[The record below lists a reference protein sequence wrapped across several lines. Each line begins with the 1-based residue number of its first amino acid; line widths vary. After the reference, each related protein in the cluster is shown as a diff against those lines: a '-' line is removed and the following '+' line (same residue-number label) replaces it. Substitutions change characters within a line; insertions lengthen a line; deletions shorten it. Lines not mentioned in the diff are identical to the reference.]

1 MKHIQQLDGLRAF
14 SVFGVI
20 LYHLGIPGFGM
31 GWLGVSFFFVLS
43 GFLITRILIE
53 SKGNNNF
60 FSNFYIRRSLR
71 IFPLY
76 YLYIFTVFIYCSY
89 FEVSGVQNWL
99 YYVFYIQNYTMAWN
113 GFAYVPGQEFGHT
126 WSLAVEE
133 QFYLL
138 WPLVVFLCNR
148 KLIFISAIIL
158 SCVAISARFYLA
170 EYTSIVSFAPL
181 FSTMD
186 TLLIGAII
194 AVISVNQ
201 RAMRIFS
208 CTLLAV
214 GLFWFISVFKF
225 GVLIYGWHKGIEAA
239 NQSLYLSSSILFAGI
254 IGVIASGVVKA
265 KFLTIAP
272 LIYFGKI
279 SYGLY
284 LWHPFAIQIVDSLQ
298 YRGHFLWV
306 SGPMVDVSKL
316 ALTIAISAMS
326 FKYFELPF
334 LKLKDK
340 ASEWLNR

>member
-14 SVFGVI
+14 SVLGVI

-53 SKGNNNF
+53 SKESNNF

-76 YLYIFTVFIYCSY
+76 YLYIFIVFIYCLY
-89 FEVSGVQNWL
+89 FDVQGVNNWL
-99 YYVFYIQNYTMAWN
+99 YYVFYLQNYTMAWN
-113 GFAYVPGQEFGHT
+113 GFAYVPGQELGHT

-158 SCVAISARFYLA
+158 SCVAISSRFYLA

-201 RAMRIFS
+201 RAMRIIS

-214 GLFWFISVFKF
+214 GLFWFISVVKF
-225 GVLIYGWHKGIEAA
+225 GALIYGWHKGIEAA
-239 NQSLYLSSSILFAGI
+239 NQSLYLSSSILFAGV

-272 LIYFGKI
+272 LIYIGKI

-298 YRGHFLWV
+298 YRGHLLWIT
-306 SGPMVDVSKL
+306 GPMVLASKL
-316 ALTIAISAMS
+316 ALTIAISALS
-326 FKYFELPF
+326 FKFFELPF
-334 LKLKDK
+334 LRMKDRFTK
-340 ASEWLNR
+340 K

>member
-14 SVFGVI
+14 SVLGVI

-53 SKGNNNF
+53 SKESNNF

-76 YLYIFTVFIYCSY
+76 YLYIFIVFIYCLY
-89 FEVSGVQNWL
+89 FDVQGVNNWL
-99 YYVFYIQNYTMAWN
+99 YYVFYLQNYTMAWN
-113 GFAYVPGQEFGHT
+113 GFAYVPGQELGHT

-158 SCVAISARFYLA
+158 SCVAISSRFYLA

-201 RAMRIFS
+201 RAMRIIS

-214 GLFWFISVFKF
+214 GLFWFISVVKF
-225 GVLIYGWHKGIEAA
+225 GALIYGWHKGIEAA
-239 NQSLYLSSSILFAGI
+239 NQSLYLSSSILFAGV

-272 LIYFGKI
+272 LIYLGKI

-284 LWHPFAIQIVDSLQ
+284 LWHPFAIQVVDSLQ
-298 YRGHFLWV
+298 YRGHLLWIT
-306 SGPMVDVSKL
+306 GPMVLASKL
-316 ALTIAISAMS
+316 ALTIAISALS
-326 FKYFELPF
+326 FKFFELPF
-334 LKLKDK
+334 LRMKDRFTK
-340 ASEWLNR
+340 K

>member
-1 MKHIQQLDGLRAF
+1 MKHIQQLDGLRAL

-53 SKGNNNF
+53 SKENNNF

-76 YLYIFTVFIYCSY
+76 YLYIFVVFVYCSY
-89 FEVSGVQNWL
+89 FGVQGGNNWL
-99 YYVFYIQNYTMAWN
+99 YYVFYLQNYTMAWN
-113 GFAYVPGQEFGHT
+113 GFAYVPGQELGHT

-148 KLIFISAIIL
+148 KLIFISSIIL
-158 SCVAISARFYLA
+158 SCIAISARFYLA

-201 RAMRIFS
+201 RAMKIFS

-214 GLFWFISVFKF
+214 GLFWFISVVEF
-225 GVLIYGWHKGIEAA
+225 GALIYGWHKGIEAA
-239 NQSLYLSSSILFAGI
+239 NQSLYLSSSILFAGV

-298 YRGHFLWV
+298 YRGHFLWITG
-306 SGPMVDVSKL
+306 SMVWVSKL
-316 ALTIAISAMS
+316 ALTIAISALS
-326 FKYFELPF
+326 FKFFELPF

-340 ASEWLNR
+340 FTKR

>member
-1 MKHIQQLDGLRAF
+1 MKHIQQVDGLRAF
-14 SVFGVI
+14 SVLGVM

-53 SKGNNNF
+53 TKESENF

-76 YLYIFTVFIYCSY
+76 YLYILVVFIYCSCL
-89 FEVSGVQNWL
+89 GIQGTQNWL
-99 YYVFYIQNYTMAWN
+99 YYIFYVQNYTMAWN
-113 GFAYVPGQEFGHT
+113 NFLYVPGQEFGHT

-138 WPLVVFLCNR
+138 WPLVMFFCN
-148 KLIFISAIIL
+148 KKWIFISAIIL
-158 SCVAISARFYLA
+158 SCVAITSRFYLA

-181 FSTMD
+181 FSAMD

-201 RAMRIFS
+201 NVMKVIS
-208 CTLLAV
+208 CSLLAV
-214 GLFWFISVFKF
+214 GLFWFIAVVKF
-225 GVLIYGWHKGIEAA
+225 GVLIYGWHTGPEIA
-239 NQSLYLSSSILFAGI
+239 NQSLYLSSNMLFAGV
-254 IGVIASGVVKA
+254 IGIIASGVFKA

-272 LIYFGKI
+272 LIYLGKI

-306 SGPMVDVSKL
+306 TGPMVDVSKL
-316 ALTIAISAMS
+316 ALTVAISSIS

-334 LKLKDK
+334 LKLKDHFTK
-340 ASEWLNR
+340 RA